1 MFIVGY
7 VCFNIHKK
15 KTLKSKKVRLRMR
28 KSLSYGCVNNR
39 DQCIV
44 VNQHHVGV
52 TTVRSSALCAW
63 ITLALMVGWSVGLW
77 ADDLTF
83 DVPEGESQE
92 HATVID
98 ASCTRIVKNGGGTLT
113 LTAAE
118 DAAFAGDVE
127 VNAGLLKV
135 TRVGNLG
142 NPASIVIKPGATLD
156 LSGLDAVR
164 GSQPWCASLTLGGS
178 GCAGAT
184 GALVRNSGVAW
195 DRMFKNVTLTD
206 DAVVD
211 LGVET
216 SFGYGTLALGG
227 HSLTKRG
234 TGVFQLQ
241 KNGAVAGDGDVI
253 ADGPVLLERT
263 DLSAGDPEKNR
274 LVARSRVRWW
284 TTTKPVNW
292 KLRVEGGGELVVEDK
307 TPSGFGDARLW
318 AGSVETADGVSLT
331 NNANNVNAATT
342 FAGDLSVGGELAL
355 PGRGATR
362 LQGMSIALGTLRMAH
377 GFLQLSPAAGAKVF
391 VSGVASANGFL
402 ECLCAGSSISFGSEL
417 SMRFLDSLTVLKGG
431 DYSIGG
437 EVKIGSAGYCSTWD
451 ISGGACVEAAK
462 HINLGYEVSGNK
474 GHVGAFSIRG
484 EGTSLRVANGAVF
497 KVSRT
502 ANTEEIVNVSDGA
515 VLASPRLQ
523 VMKPDVVP
531 TAAFYLNFDGGVVK
545 PTYGYGWFGAGR
557 ANSGYEPTAV
567 TLFEGGLT
575 VDLNECWKQNAEGG
589 SDGTREYSYFCAPL
603 KCPGEG
609 RRIASISL
617 PTDEDFAT
625 LRYAEVPPV
634 RISGCTGASAY
645 LALDSVTRQPKEIVV
660 TSRGWGLA
668 DDATATVASPDGQTT
683 YSCTIVAEDQPSDG
697 WQGLTVRGGA
707 GSMLYL
713 QDANTYRGPTTVC
726 DGGILR
732 FNVQEGRP
740 LTSGLIIEKGSEVRF
755 GDTDQSGRPVPFV
768 QGGGTI
774 SGFTG
779 PLRVNAIRV
788 TTAELLRGEFP
799 FVKGACV
806 LPSDTVIEIV
816 DPENLDL
823 AAFGRMRQIVAATKL
838 TLEDGVA
845 GFRVDAGDGKTW
857 RIKVLENGLAL
868 RPPAKGTVM
877 VIR

>member
-1 MFIVGY
+1 MKFCLFENRGAWAPR
-7 VCFNIHKK
+7 
-15 KTLKSKKVRLRMR
+15 TPGLK
-28 KSLSYGCVNNR
+28 GC
-39 DQCIV
+39 
-44 VNQHHVGV
+44 HLGV
-52 TTVRSSALCAW
+52 
-63 ITLALMVGWSVGLW
+63 LALAVGWSIGLW

-92 HATVID
+92 HAAVID
-98 ASCTRIVKNGGGTLT
+98 GSCTRIVKNGGGTLT
-113 LTAAE
+113 LTAPGDAE
-118 DAAFAGDVE
+118 FAGAVE

-135 TRVGNLG
+135 ARVGNLG
-142 NPASIVIKPGATLD
+142 TPASIVIKPGATLD
-156 LSGLDAVR
+156 LGGSDEAR
-164 GSQPWCASLTLGGS
+164 GAQPWCASLTLGGG

-195 DRMFKNVTLTD
+195 DRMFRDVSLTD

-216 SFGYGTLALGG
+216 GFGHGTLALGG

-234 TGVFQLQ
+234 AGIFQLQ
-241 KNGAVAGDGDVI
+241 KDGAVTGDGDVI
-253 ADGPVLLERT
+253 AEGPVLLERT
-263 DLSAGDPEKNR
+263 DLSAGDPGRNR

-292 KLRVEGGGELVVEDK
+292 KLRVEGGGSLAVEDP
-307 TPSGFGDARLW
+307 TSSGFGDARLW
-318 AGSVETADGVSLT
+318 AGPVETADGVSLT
-331 NNANNVNAATT
+331 NSVNNVNAATT
-342 FAGDLSVGGELAL
+342 FAGDLNVGGELAL

-362 LQGMSIALGTLRMAH
+362 LQGASIALGALTMAH
-377 GFLQLSPAAGAKVF
+377 GHLQLSPAAGAQVA
-391 VSGVASANGFL
+391 VSGIASANGFL
-402 ECLCAGSSISFGSEL
+402 ESLCAGSSVSFGDEL
-417 SMRFLDSLTVLKGG
+417 SMRFNDSLTVLKGG
-431 DYSIGG
+431 DYLIGG
-437 EVKIGSAGYCSTWD
+437 ETKIGSAGVRSTWD
-451 ISGGACVEAAK
+451 VSGGACVEAVK
-462 HINLGYEVSGNK
+462 HINLGYSVSGNK
-474 GHVGAFSIRG
+474 GHVGAFSVRG
-484 EGTSLRVANGAVF
+484 EGTSLRVASGAVF

-502 ANTEEIVNVSDGA
+502 ANTEEIVSVSDGA

-523 VMKPDVVP
+523 VTTPNAVP

-545 PTYGYGWFGAGR
+545 PTYGYGWFGNAN

-575 VDLNECWKQNAEGG
+575 VDLNECWKQNVAGG

-645 LALDSVTRQPKEIVV
+645 LALDSITRQPKEIVV

-683 YSCTIVAEDQPSDG
+683 YVCTIVAEDQPADG

-740 LTSGLIIEKGSEVRF
+740 LTSGLIVENGSEVRF
-755 GDTDQSGRPVPFV
+755 GGTDQSGRPVPFV

-779 PLRVNAIRV
+779 SLHVNAIRV

-799 FVKGACV
+799 FVKGELV
-806 LPSDTVIEIV
+806 LPSDASIEIV
-816 DPENLDL
+816 DPGNLDL
-823 AAFGRMRQIVAATKL
+823 VAFGRVRQIVAATKL

-857 RIKVLENGLAL
+857 RVKVLDNGLAL